1 MAEESVAEIVEANPT
16 AQDMDL
22 DTSSDHP
29 KVDNNNNNNNNDE
42 AVDSSLSTKRP
53 REEEEKEPQNQDNDN
68 GDSVVLNKKQKVE
81 EEEKSLEEERLEKLA
96 GEEQEQE
103 KEQEEENSGQASL
116 GPKDFGSSVEMFDYF
131 YKFLHFW
138 PPNLNV
144 NKYEQMVLMDLIK
157 KGHPEP
163 DKKIGG
169 GINAFQVR
177 YHPMWKSRCFF
188 LIRDDESVDDFSFRK
203 CVDHILPLPE
213 EMKLKSDVN
222 KALGGGKG
230 HGHRGG
236 GRGGGRGRG
245 RGRGRGGRSRN

>member
-1 MAEESVAEIVEANPT
+1 
-16 AQDMDL
+16 
-22 DTSSDHP
+22 
-29 KVDNNNNNNNNDE
+29 
-42 AVDSSLSTKRP
+42 
-53 REEEEKEPQNQDNDN
+53 
-68 GDSVVLNKKQKVE
+68 
-81 EEEKSLEEERLEKLA
+81 
-96 GEEQEQE
+96 
-103 KEQEEENSGQASL
+103 
-116 GPKDFGSSVEMFDYF
+116 
-131 YKFLHFW
+131 
-138 PPNLNV
+138 
-144 NKYEQMVLMDLIK
+144 MDLIK

-169 GINAFQVR
+169 GVSAFQVR

-236 GRGGGRGRG
+236 GHGGRGGGRGRG